1 MKVLLKKGFSKY
13 LALVFAAFEAFKG
26 ALALRARRESL
37 SSLLRGVRFCLMFN
51 IDSNFLKGRLDGQ
64 ITVIVKI
71 TRFQVLSEPYHKTP
85 ARK

>member
-1 MKVLLKKGFSKY
+1 MKVLLKKGFLKY

-51 IDSNFLKGRLDGQ
+51 
-64 ITVIVKI
+64 
-71 TRFQVLSEPYHKTP
+71 
-85 ARK
+85 